1 MSDIN
6 GDGDKAGNGIPT
18 FWKETF
24 FVESLQQNIQFLR
37 FFELPKMIQRKSV
50 KSVTEKRT
58 LEFLI
63 S

>member
-1 MSDIN
+1 
-6 GDGDKAGNGIPT
+6 
-18 FWKETF
+18 
-24 FVESLQQNIQFLR
+24 LR

-63 S
+63 SWFLLSYYKVLFYLCKWL